1 MSNLYDDLQTKNVL
15 ITGAFGVLGREISK
29 AFAAQGANL
38 LLVDHPSALDEGFM
52 ETLYSSKSEISFYP
66 IDLENQE
73 ELIEGLTVI
82 KNKCPHI
89 DVLINNAAFVGTSQG
104 EGWNTTFENQSLESW
119 ERALRI
125 NLTAPFQLIQK
136 LLPVLGREKNSSI
149 INVSS
154 IYGEFAPDW
163 KIYEGTDMSNP
174 AAYSASKAG
183 LLQLTRWL
191 STTLSPSIRIN
202 AVSPGGILRNQH
214 PKFVAAYVEKTPLGR
229 MATEADVVAAIL
241 FLGSESSSYITGQ
254 NIRVNGGWGLS

>member
-1 MSNLYDDLQTKNVL
+1 
-15 ITGAFGVLGREISK
+15 
-29 AFAAQGANL
+29 
-38 LLVDHPSALDEGFM
+38 
-52 ETLYSSKSEISFYP
+52 
-66 IDLENQE
+66 
-73 ELIEGLTVI
+73 
-82 KNKCPHI
+82 
-89 DVLINNAAFVGTSQG
+89 VGTSQG

-136 LLPVLGREKNSSI
+136 LLPVLGGEKNSSI

-174 AAYSASKAG
+174 AAYSASKGG

-241 FLGSESSSYITGQ
+241 FLASESSCYITGQ